1 MKIYT
6 SYKERIAK
14 QYTRNTLI
22 NVLKSTIAG
31 IALISILSAWVACVA
46 YVDLGCGL
54 FAAIIA
60 VFVIIKILMK

>member
-1 MKIYT
+1 MKRYK
-6 SYKERIAK
+6 SYKERIAR
-14 QYTRNTLI
+14 QYVCNTLI
-22 NVLKSTIAG
+22 NTLKSVLAG
-31 IALISILSAWVACVA
+31 ITLISVLSAWVACVA

>member
-1 MKIYT
+1 MKRYK

-22 NVLKSTIAG
+22 NVLKSVLAG
-31 IALISILSAWVACVA
+31 ITLVSVLSAWVACVA

-60 VFVIIKILMK
+60 AFVIIKILIK

>member
-1 MKIYT
+1 MKQYN
-6 SYKERIAK
+6 SYKKHIAK
-14 QYTRNTLI
+14 QYAHNTLI
-22 NVLKSTIAG
+22 TLIKSVLAG
-31 IALISILSAWVACVA
+31 IALISVLSAWVACVA

>member
-1 MKIYT
+1 MKQYK
-6 SYKERIAK
+6 SYKECIAR

-22 NVLKSTIAG
+22 NTIKSVLAG
-31 IALISILSAWVACVA
+31 IALISVLSAWVACVA

-60 VFVIIKILMK
+60 VFVIIKIINK